1 MINMARHGQ
10 REDSMARF
18 KTRRGALA
26 STEGHKRTAAHH
38 NRALSYR
45 QEELDERYAELAA
58 AHTPKTGR
66 AERNAA
72 ARQVL
77 QHGLAVQEMKKLWK
91 GQGRR
96 EIQEDRSRR
105 QGRGGSVSTSA
116 QFTAIA
122 PSCARRGAFRGR
134 SLPLQRAR

>member
-1 MINMARHGQ
+1 VSNKDQLKRGMLRGSAWRWMKWNPGSRSMINMARHGQ

-18 KTRRGALA
+18 KTRRDAIA

-105 QGRGGSVSTSA
+105 QGR
-116 QFTAIA
+116 
-122 PSCARRGAFRGR
+122 RGW
-134 SLPLQRAR
+134 